1 MPAASRTYP
10 QNRDVRERQREE
22 VSCSVCEG
30 AVGSRADDFDPAS
43 PIAEAAAAVWS
54 GPLAEDAGTCD
65 VPAQRPIARV
75 QVVRQYDEAQRQ
87 LVVLEHLAQVRYIAR
102 RIHQRLPPQV
112 LLEDLVHAGVLGLM
126 DAVRKYDPSKNVQ
139 LKHYAEF
146 RIRGAIL
153 DSLRQVD
160 WSPRTLRRRARRL
173 EQAILDCKV
182 RLGCDPSEPE
192 IAAELGIGLESL
204 QHLLGDL
211 RGLDVGSLQPD
222 SGNPSGEEEIQSPAG
237 SEQEDPYHQAVR
249 SEMMGLLEKA
259 IGELAD
265 REREVL
271 ALYHFEELTMKQVG
285 ALLGIGESRV
295 SQIHSAALLRLRE
308 RLRELTEGAPARSK
322 PGPASVAIAARAKS
336 GAL

>member
-1 MPAASRTYP
+1 MT
-10 QNRDVRERQREE
+10 
-22 VSCSVCEG
+22 
-30 AVGSRADDFDPAS
+30 DDFDPAS
-43 PIAEAAAAVWS
+43 PVARAAAEVWG
-54 GPLAEDAGTCD
+54 GPLAKDAG
-65 VPAQRPIARV
+65 RPDATAPRAIARV
-75 QVVRQYDEAQRQ
+75 QAVRQYDEAQRQ
-87 LVVLEHLAQVRYIAR
+87 RTVLEHMAQVRFIAR
-102 RIHQRLPPQV
+102 RIHDRLPPQV

-160 WSPRTLRRRARRL
+160 WSPRTLRRQARRM
-173 EQAILDCKV
+173 EQAVLDCKA
-182 RLGCDPSEPE
+182 RLGRDPGEPE
-192 IAAELGIGLESL
+192 IAAELGVSLENL

-211 RGLDVGSLQPD
+211 RGLDIGSLQSETND
-222 SGNPSGEEEIQSPAG
+222 EGREEEIHSPAG
-237 SEQEDPYHQAVR
+237 SEEEDPYHQAVR

-295 SQIHSAALLRLRE
+295 SQIHSAALLRLRG
-308 RLRELTEGAPARSK
+308 RLRELTEVSPACSKPK
-322 PGPASVAIAARAKS
+322 PGPRPAYVAARPKAV
-336 GAL
+336 AV